1 MNPTQTGFNNEEGLC
16 YSSSYLR
23 LRRQSSLAS
32 KQLSNQPCTKP
43 KDSTIR
49 SQYFYYIIMF
59 SLLFCH
65 GFERNK
71 LLMSFV
77 CNEDFNG
84 LVATEKGP

>member
-1 MNPTQTGFNNEEGLC
+1 MNPTQTVFNNEEGLC
-16 YSSSYLR
+16 YSSLYLW

-32 KQLSNQPCTKP
+32 KKLSNQPCTKP
-43 KDSTIR
+43 NDSTMR
-49 SQYFYYIIMF
+49 SQYFFYIIMF

-65 GFERNK
+65 GIEGNN

-84 LVATEKGP
+84 PVATEKGP